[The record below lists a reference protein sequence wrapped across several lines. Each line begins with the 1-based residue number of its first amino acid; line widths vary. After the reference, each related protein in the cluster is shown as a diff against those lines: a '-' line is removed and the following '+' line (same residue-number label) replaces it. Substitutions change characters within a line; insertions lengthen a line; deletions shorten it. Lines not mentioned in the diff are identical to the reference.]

1 MINRKR
7 VFALVLALFVA
18 LLLAAPVCSAA
29 AQNLDKP
36 TRMLVKVDI
45 TDPNLFWSYPYIG
58 RDGKARVPAAVQMVW
73 STNSGLSSE
82 TGVLAVAKKD
92 RGQIAI
98 TTEKDAY
105 VDIEIQVVDAKKIIL
120 GKASLQARNTG
131 KEIAFVV
138 NVPEVTAPSIELQ

>member
-7 VFALVLALFVA
+7 VFAVVLALFAA
-18 LLLAAPVCSAA
+18 LLLATPLCSAA

-36 TRMLVKVDI
+36 TKMLVKVDI
-45 TDPNLFWSYPYIG
+45 VDNNLFWSYPYIG
-58 RDGKARVPAAVQMVW
+58 RDGKARVPAAVQAVW
-73 STNSGLSSE
+73 STTNGLSSQ
-82 TGVLAVAKKD
+82 TGILAVAKKD
-92 RGQIAI
+92 RGQFEI

-120 GKASLQARNTG
+120 GKASLQVRNTG

-138 NVPEVTAPSIELQ
+138 NVPEVTSPSIELQ

>member
-1 MINRKR
+1 MINRKT
-7 VFALVLALFVA
+7 VSTVVLALFVA

-36 TRMLVKVDI
+36 TKMLVKVDVV
-45 TDPNLFWSYPYIG
+45 DPNLFWSYPYIG

-73 STNSGLSSE
+73 STTSGLSSE

-92 RGQIAI
+92 RGQITI

-105 VDIEIQVVDAKKIIL
+105 VDIELQVVDAKKVIL
-120 GKASLQARNTG
+120 GKASLQVRNTG

-138 NVPEVTAPSIELQ
+138 NVPDVTAPSIELQ